1 MCPVLVGVS
10 VSFLFVLHY
19 LMSSIPYHTS
29 LHVCLRNISFCGFCF
44 EQRDTNGLTAE
55 NSELKLRLQT
65 MEQQVHLQDGKH
77 LSCELLLRVVFK
89 FLLIGIYS
97 KPYDLLF
104 FLVCFCGDWH
114 NLTQCE

>member
-1 MCPVLVGVS
+1 MYPVLAGVS
-10 VSFLFVLHY
+10 VSFLFVLHS

-29 LHVCLRNISFCGFCF
+29 LYVCF

-77 LSCELLLRVVFK
+77 LSCESLLRIVFK
-89 FLLIGIYS
+89 LLSIGIYS
-97 KPYDLLF
+97 KPYDLC
-104 FLVCFCGDWH
+104 FLVCFCGD
-114 NLTQCE
+114 